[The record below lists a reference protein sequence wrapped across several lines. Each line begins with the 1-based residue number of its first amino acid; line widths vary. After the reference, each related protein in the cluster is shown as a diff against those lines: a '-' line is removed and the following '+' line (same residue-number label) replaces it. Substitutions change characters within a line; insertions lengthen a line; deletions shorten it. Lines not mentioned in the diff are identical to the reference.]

1 MFQNSRLNE
10 LLKYFLSHKEY
21 TSPSNLVKH
30 FQISERT
37 LRNDIREVNKEIK
50 KNHVQILMKRGAG
63 YYLDSKDPSFV
74 SQLEESVNL
83 KQDPL
88 DSVDRRINHLII
100 KLLYANDYLNQDDLA
115 DEVFVSVNTIINYL
129 KTIRA
134 ILNRYHLTLQNKANL
149 GYLVVGEELDKR
161 TCIVDLLTSNAQP
174 YAFQFSNE
182 QKALLNHVNLEKI
195 KETVM
200 DFNRKYDLHFTD
212 YNLKNLILHI
222 ALSISRLQA
231 DKPIVSY
238 PRPQNSQ
245 LDQLLHPLISYIEEI
260 FQVIFTTAEK
270 NYIFSHYVTSA
281 GELLNQEHTTDYMH
295 KLVMDI
301 LNCIYESY
309 HIDLRTDRVLLNDLS
324 QHLQAILNAKYY
336 QLRNKNPLLH
346 TIKNNYIFAYEVTE
360 TAVYQAFENEPFHL
374 SEDDIGYIALH
385 VGAAIERYF
394 DSRYQ
399 HLKKV
404 LIVYGNGYAEGSF
417 LAAKITSLFKNVLE
431 IAGRY
436 PSHELDGKIC
446 NDIDLIISTVP
457 LKQLHVSIPVLVVE
471 IPLLRKNIENI
482 SRAITKERQH
492 PVSKFSDLFDPS
504 LFIRSSAK
512 SRDEIIHVLCMLL
525 KKSGNISDSFE
536 KSVLERESKIST
548 AMDGVLALPHPMTI
562 CSTKSQIAVA
572 ILEHPV
578 KWSEK
583 ENAQIILMLSL
594 ADDKK
599 KNIKALYDT
608 FVAITNNPS
617 LTNLLLRA
625 ESMLE
630 FLQILEDNIP
640 ENAY

>member
-238 PRPQNSQ
+238 PRPQN
-245 LDQLLHPLISYIEEI
+245 
-260 FQVIFTTAEK
+260 
-270 NYIFSHYVTSA
+270 
-281 GELLNQEHTTDYMH
+281 
-295 KLVMDI
+295 
-301 LNCIYESY
+301 
-309 HIDLRTDRVLLNDLS
+309 
-324 QHLQAILNAKYY
+324 
-336 QLRNKNPLLH
+336 
-346 TIKNNYIFAYEVTE
+346 
-360 TAVYQAFENEPFHL
+360 
-374 SEDDIGYIALH
+374 
-385 VGAAIERYF
+385 
-394 DSRYQ
+394 
-399 HLKKV
+399 
-404 LIVYGNGYAEGSF
+404 
-417 LAAKITSLFKNVLE
+417 
-431 IAGRY
+431 
-436 PSHELDGKIC
+436 
-446 NDIDLIISTVP
+446 
-457 LKQLHVSIPVLVVE
+457 
-471 IPLLRKNIENI
+471 
-482 SRAITKERQH
+482 
-492 PVSKFSDLFDPS
+492 
-504 LFIRSSAK
+504 
-512 SRDEIIHVLCMLL
+512 
-525 KKSGNISDSFE
+525 
-536 KSVLERESKIST
+536 
-548 AMDGVLALPHPMTI
+548 
-562 CSTKSQIAVA
+562 
-572 ILEHPV
+572 
-578 KWSEK
+578 
-583 ENAQIILMLSL
+583 
-594 ADDKK
+594 
-599 KNIKALYDT
+599 
-608 FVAITNNPS
+608 
-617 LTNLLLRA
+617 
-625 ESMLE
+625 
-630 FLQILEDNIP
+630 
-640 ENAY
+640 

>member
-270 NYIFSHYVTSA
+270 NYIF
-281 GELLNQEHTTDYMH
+281 
-295 KLVMDI
+295 
-301 LNCIYESY
+301 
-309 HIDLRTDRVLLNDLS
+309 
-324 QHLQAILNAKYY
+324 
-336 QLRNKNPLLH
+336 
-346 TIKNNYIFAYEVTE
+346 AYEVTE

-436 PSHELDGKIC
+436 PSHELDGKTC

-512 SRDEIIHVLCMLL
+512 SRDEIIHILCMLL